1 MCNKY
6 ASIETNVPVKRQ
18 SNIELLRIL
27 GLFVILCHHYVVNS
41 GIMQN
46 IDPVVNRGVRVP
58 FLLGNVGKDRDQYLY
73 IDQRLL
79 YV

>member
-1 MCNKY
+1 MCNKHVN
-6 ASIETNVPVKRQ
+6 IETNAPVKRQ

-46 IDPVVNRGVRVP
+46 IDPVVNRGGTCSFPIGECGERP
-58 FLLGNVGKDRDQYLY
+58 GSISLY
-73 IDQRLL
+73 
-79 YV
+79 

>member
-6 ASIETNVPVKRQ
+6 ANIETNVPVKRQ

-46 IDPVVNRGVRVP
+46 IDPVVNRGGTCSFPIGECGERP
-58 FLLGNVGKDRDQYLY
+58 GSISLY
-73 IDQRLL
+73 
-79 YV
+79 